1 MNKSYDI
8 VVIGAGLS
16 SLMFLSRYIINNKD
30 QSILLIE
37 KDANKNI
44 NQTFCVWQGPGL
56 IDIKNTYNLKPKHVW
71 SKVEV
76 SNEGLSIQRDIS
88 PYSYEC
94 FDGKET
100 LSKLLSQ
107 CKKNIT
113 YRKGFDVKKIKN
125 NKNLIEVV
133 TNEETIHTKFIVDSR
148 NKISKK
154 QYDSPPNLKQV
165 FVGNEI
171 LSSKDQ
177 FNPEIIKLMSFK
189 KNRKDVEFT
198 YTLPFSRRHAL
209 IETTLFSK
217 SSSFVS
223 IKKIHN
229 ESLSK
234 YKKFKSVK
242 EEKGIIPMILDR
254 DIIIKNNIPIGLSAG
269 MARPSTGYS
278 MMRIALWVN
287 SVEKKKIKS
296 TNISEF
302 QFRPNK
308 LLEWLD
314 SIFLTACYFWP
325 NKAPIIF
332 MKLFDNADIKSII
345 RFMSD
350 APTLSDIF
358 FIVLG
363 MPKKLMIR
371 SFIKKY
377 VE

>member
-209 IETTLFSK
+209 IETTLFSR

-234 YKKFKSVK
+234 YKKFKSAK

>member
-1 MNKSYDI
+1 LNKSYDI

-76 SNEGLSIQRDIS
+76 SNEGLNIQRDIS

-287 SVEKKKIKS
+287 SVEKKKIKN

-350 APTLSDIF
+350 APNLSDIF

>member
-1 MNKSYDI
+1 LNKSYDI

-209 IETTLFSK
+209 IETTLFSR

-234 YKKFKSVK
+234 YKKFKSAK

-350 APTLSDIF
+350 TPTLSDIF

>member
-76 SNEGLSIQRDIS
+76 SNEGLNIQRDIS

-350 APTLSDIF
+350 TPTLSDIF

>member
-76 SNEGLSIQRDIS
+76 SNEGLNIQRDIS

-234 YKKFKSVK
+234 YKKFKTVK

-254 DIIIKNNIPIGLSAG
+254 DIIIRNNIPIGLSAG

-350 APTLSDIF
+350 TPTLSDIF
-358 FIVLG
+358 FIVLS
-363 MPKKLMIR
+363 MPKKIMIR
-371 SFIKKY
+371 SFVKKY

>member
-148 NKISKK
+148 NKISKR

-217 SSSFVS
+217 RSSFVS